1 MNPSRLFVLLSIC
14 LLLFFSQAKSSS
26 DGLVF
31 SYQDTSFGNKK
42 AINRDTTEMD
52 TAQVVRVTLSAEEKM
67 AEKQL
72 TYKSIYF
79 WGDTKDMV
87 TLPHQGGLAINLNK
101 LYNLLSNKGR
111 ASRRLQRLFEREFEQ
126 DKVLVQWAAL
136 TEAYTPL
143 TGDSLVKFRVYYE
156 PTSIWLRKA
165 DHYDQI
171 AYVQHSL
178 KNYLDSV
185 EIIHQ
190 RLSLPKL
197 EILNP

>member
-1 MNPSRLFVLLSIC
+1 MNPGRLFVLLSIC
-14 LLLFFSQAKSSS
+14 LLLFFSRAKSSS
-26 DGLVF
+26 ARFVV
-31 SYQDTSFGNKK
+31 SYQDTILRNKK
-42 AINRDTTEMD
+42 ATNRDTMEMD
-52 TAQVVRVTLSAEEKM
+52 TAQVVSVTLSAEEKM
-67 AEKQL
+67 AEKQV

-87 TLPHQGGLAINLNK
+87 TLPHHGGLAVNLNK
-101 LYNLLSNKGR
+101 LYNLFSRQGR
-111 ASRRLQRLFEREFEQ
+111 TSRRFQRLFEREFEQ
-126 DKVLVQWAAL
+126 DKVVAQWATL

-156 PTSIWLRKA
+156 PSSIWLRKA